1 MLFFVFESLTST
13 ESNPPSHRIQ
23 NGTSLSF
30 FFPSVA
36 RPSDGKKNTSL
47 MTCSDEAQPVG
58 RHATTNYTKSNLGP
72 SVNLSFFLLSLA
84 QCLLTMVATI
94 FYKRMD
100 TQSISVHHTRGYKRT
115 YLKKK
120 SQWIVLVIAIEAPI
134 LLAKSTDLSCCVS
147 RQLLLRW
154 ETRIQEA
161 VNRSYLM
168 YTYTMWK
175 ACTQHVAYFTF
186 NTGTVTQSLK
196 QIKIKNRR

>member
-120 SQWIVLVIAIEAPI
+120 KNQMNC
-134 LLAKSTDLSCCVS
+134 SCHRNRS
-147 RQLLLRW
+147 ANPLGQINRPLLLCITSAPFEVENENSRGR
-154 ETRIQEA
+154 ESVLSDVHVYHVEG
-161 VNRSYLM
+161 V
-168 YTYTMWK
+168 YTT
-175 ACTQHVAYFTF
+175 CSVLH
-186 NTGTVTQSLK
+186 
-196 QIKIKNRR
+196 I

>member
-84 QCLLTMVATI
+84 QCLLTMLATL

-100 TQSISVHHTRGYKRT
+100 TQSISVHHTRRCKRT

-120 SQWIVLVIAIEAPI
+120 KPNELFLPSQSKRQSSWPNQPTSLVVYHVSSFWGGKREFKRPWIGPI
-134 LLAKSTDLSCCVS
+134 WC
-147 RQLLLRW
+147 
-154 ETRIQEA
+154 TRIP
-161 VNRSYLM
+161 
-168 YTYTMWK
+168 
-175 ACTQHVAYFTF
+175 C
-186 NTGTVTQSLK
+186 G
-196 QIKIKNRR
+196 RRVHNM